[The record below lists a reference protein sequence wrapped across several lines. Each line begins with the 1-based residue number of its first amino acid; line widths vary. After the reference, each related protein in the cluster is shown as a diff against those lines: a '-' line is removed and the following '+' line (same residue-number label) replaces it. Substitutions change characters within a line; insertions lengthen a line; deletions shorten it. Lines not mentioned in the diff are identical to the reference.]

1 LSREEPGVFYTWQ
14 IDDPESRMPPSRRF
28 PPSWT
33 IEDIGAAFVVEDGS
47 GQKLVYVYYK
57 EERQVRL
64 FDAEFIE
71 C

>member
-1 LSREEPGVFYTWQ
+1 LAISAKKLRG
-14 IDDPESRMPPSRRF
+14 SRRDDRAESPAGF
-28 PPSWT
+28 PPPWS
-33 IEDIGAAFVVEDGS
+33 IEDIGAAFFVKDSG
-47 GQKLVYVYYK
+47 GQKLVYVHSQ